1 MLPFRLVSSCYKFLS
16 LQARIRSIEFDM
28 TGSIVEVAI
37 EQAVN
42 NLNRKIAIIVNNLR
56 ATAKMFHVEMS
67 VNMGHML
74 AKLEA
79 SMLSKDNTP
88 IDEFTKLEVK
98 LVPIFKD
105 LMDFVKECN
114 SDNLIKLEELVID
127 IADVSETTII
137 LEVKSFETFK
147 FTLLDVPMP
156 KLAFVTQLVN

>member
-1 MLPFRLVSSCYKFLS
+1 MLPFRLVSSYCKFLG
-16 LQARIRSIEFDM
+16 LQARIMYIGFDM

-37 EQAVN
+37 GQVVN

-88 IDEFTKLEVK
+88 IDEFAKLEVK

-105 LMDFVKECN
+105 LMDFAKECN
-114 SDNLIKLEELVID
+114 SDNLIKSEELAID
-127 IADVSETTII
+127 IADASETTII
-137 LEVKSFETFK
+137 PEAKCFETFK
-147 FTLLDVPMP
+147 FALLDVPML